1 MGEPTTIS
9 DSKEVFY
16 REFPYVIP
24 HVFRKIADE
33 ILVEL
38 NLLSNQNNFKPDL
51 IFSLGLTST
60 FSELTK
66 GYKPEK
72 HIEQLFTALCKC
84 NGLDPANIKNMSK
97 EAITRITQISFQDLK
112 ASYDE
117 KDFSNKGL
125 EDLLKNRINP
135 YNRLSLI
142 GIFNLVKKLQEE
154 LPENEQ
160 SELQK
165 YTVDIASKLG
175 YQNDRVEK
183 DITVYQANI
192 DKLKQSLELIEFIN
206 KKSKK

>member
-1 MGEPTTIS
+1 
-9 DSKEVFY
+9 
-16 REFPYVIP
+16 
-24 HVFRKIADE
+24 
-33 ILVEL
+33 
-38 NLLSNQNNFKPDL
+38 
-51 IFSLGLTST
+51 
-60 FSELTK
+60 
-66 GYKPEK
+66 
-72 HIEQLFTALCKC
+72 
-84 NGLDPANIKNMSK
+84 
-97 EAITRITQISFQDLK
+97 
-112 ASYDE
+112 
-117 KDFSNKGL
+117 KGL

-160 SELQK
+160 SESQK